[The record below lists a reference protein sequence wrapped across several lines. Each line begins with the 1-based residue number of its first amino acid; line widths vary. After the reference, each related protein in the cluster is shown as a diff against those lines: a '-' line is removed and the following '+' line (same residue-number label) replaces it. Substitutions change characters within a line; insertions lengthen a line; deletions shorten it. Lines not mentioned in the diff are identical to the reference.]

1 MKKTWFFLLPILF
14 VFACNSIN
22 KSDSSTPPLP
32 PEPTTKTQIL
42 LLGSLHFNQFQDES
56 SPASNFLGQKRQQ
69 EIDEVNQLL
78 EKYQPDMVMI
88 ERAPAEQAKY
98 DSLFQ
103 LFKAGKLDLNE
114 LEGGTGEVYQFAFKL
129 ARNLRHGTVYC
140 VDYDQSTSQGLL
152 STGDNIELFEAGLQ
166 NFRNVSRGVT
176 ADFMDGNLTF
186 RKFFIFL
193 NKPEIIQLSHQ
204 QFYNLPA
211 YVQNGSFRSYEGLDR
226 NAIDTT
232 QIGAEFIS
240 LFYERNL
247 KIYSNI
253 LNTQLKHKGKRIL
266 LIMGQT
272 HIGVLQDII
281 ENNPA
286 YEIVPAN
293 NYLSSSIY

>member
-1 MKKTWFFLLPILF
+1 MKKFWLFLLPLLF
-14 VFACNSIN
+14 LLACTDSKVSNSN
-22 KSDSSTPPLP
+22 TAPAPLVSAA
-32 PEPTTKTQIL
+32 KTQIL
-42 LLGSLHFNQFQDES
+42 LLGSLHFNQFHDEG
-56 SPASNFLGQKRQQ
+56 SPVSNFLGQKRQQ

-78 EKYQPDMVMI
+78 KKYQPNMILI

-103 LFKAGKLDLNE
+103 LYANGKLDLNQ

-129 ARNLRHGTVYC
+129 AKDLQHEKVYC
-140 VDYDQSTSQGLL
+140 VDYDQSTSQSLL
-152 STGDNIELFEAGLQ
+152 SAGENIALYETKLE
-166 NFRNVSRGVT
+166 NFKKVSRGVT
-176 ADFMDGNLTF
+176 AEFMDGKMTF
-186 RKFFIFL
+186 REFLTFL
-193 NKPEIIQLSHQ
+193 NKPETIQLSHQ

-253 LNTQLKHKGKRIL
+253 LNAQLKHKGKRIL
-266 LIMGQT
+266 LFIGQT
-272 HIGVLQDII
+272 HVGVLQDII
-281 ENNPA
+281 QNNPT
-286 YEIVPAN
+286 YEIIPAN
-293 NYLSSSIY
+293 QFLGSSI